1 MNTEII
7 SIAIV
12 DDHTL
17 FRNGVASLLS
27 EYDNISIAFEAS
39 NGVEMQSM
47 IKKQVPDMV
56 LMDINMPVMGGFEA
70 TKWLKDNHPNSHVLA
85 LTMFEDDYAI
95 LKMIRAGAKGYISKE
110 ATPADLLFAIRAIK
124 TKGIFINEF
133 ISGKLLRSFQLED
146 KLEITLK
153 EIQFL
158 ELCCSEFTYK
168 EIASKMNVSP
178 RTVDN
183 YRESLFDK
191 FHIKSRVG
199 LVLYA
204 LRNKIIT

>member
-17 FRNGVASLLS
+17 FRNGVASLMS

-39 NGVEMQSM
+39 NGLEMQSM
-47 IKKQVPDMV
+47 IKKNMPDIV
-56 LMDINMPVMGGFEA
+56 LMDINMAVMGGFEA
-70 TKWLKDNHPNSHVLA
+70 TKWLKENYPRIHVLA

-124 TKGIFINEF
+124 TKGIFVNEF
-133 ISGKLLRSFQLED
+133 VSGKLLRSFHVDNAPEM
-146 KLEITLK
+146 TLK

-158 ELCCSEFTYK
+158 ELCCSELTYK
-168 EIASKMNVSP
+168 EIADKMNVSP

-204 LRNKIIT
+204 IRNRIII